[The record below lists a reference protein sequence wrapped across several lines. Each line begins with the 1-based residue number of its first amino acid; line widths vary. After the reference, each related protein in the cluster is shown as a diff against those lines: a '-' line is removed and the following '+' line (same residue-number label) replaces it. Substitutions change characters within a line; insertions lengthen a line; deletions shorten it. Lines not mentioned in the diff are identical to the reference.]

1 MESSKIKHLFNT
13 FFFAVLAIPT
23 MFYAIKGSIKL
34 INNHLNP
41 VDLGPYVIQQT
52 VSPFMMIII
61 LFIRL
66 ILPTIFSI
74 VLIFHIFAHYKC
86 NLNSEFFETEFKINR
101 VLVIAGI
108 IGVLL
113 VVGDY
118 LFGEGYI
125 GMLLGLPAIAWV
137 IALIVSIV
145 FFFKGFFNSK
155 LF

>member
-1 MESSKIKHLFNT
+1 MESSKIKHIFNT

-23 MFYAIKGSIKL
+23 MFYAINGSIKL

-41 VDLGPYVIQQT
+41 VDLGPHVIQSS
-52 VSPFMMIII
+52 VSPII
-61 LFIRL
+61 LVITLFIHL
-66 ILPTIFSI
+66 ILPIIFSI
-74 VLIFHIFAHYKC
+74 VLIFHILAHYKC
-86 NLNSEFFETEFKINR
+86 NLNSKFFETEFKINR

-137 IALIVSIV
+137 IALFVSIV
-145 FFFKGFFNSK
+145 FFFKGFSNSK
-155 LF
+155 LS